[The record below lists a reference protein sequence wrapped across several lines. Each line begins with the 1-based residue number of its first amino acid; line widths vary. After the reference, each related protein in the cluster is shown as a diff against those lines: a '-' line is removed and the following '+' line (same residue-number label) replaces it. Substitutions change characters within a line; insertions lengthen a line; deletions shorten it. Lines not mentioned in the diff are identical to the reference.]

1 MIRKVATDIARD
13 YLNNFQLYNYISSIG
28 SFGKIVFRVAENN
41 VLTPSEVGMT
51 IAARV
56 KQHQRLKGED
66 VTEYLTRELRK
77 ITLPIKLI
85 RDLCNIN
92 ETLNELIRVCE
103 VGEHYPL
110 ILGKKKIGSHNFR
123 IENFQAKYAKTDGLG
138 NPLVME
144 ITLNL
149 QEYIEDIE
157 RTATEELV
165 TSEGTT
171 ELKDKV
177 IKNVNTKIMT
187 TLKGGRLW

>member
-66 VTEYLTRELRK
+66 VTEHLTRELRK

-144 ITLNL
+144 ISLNL